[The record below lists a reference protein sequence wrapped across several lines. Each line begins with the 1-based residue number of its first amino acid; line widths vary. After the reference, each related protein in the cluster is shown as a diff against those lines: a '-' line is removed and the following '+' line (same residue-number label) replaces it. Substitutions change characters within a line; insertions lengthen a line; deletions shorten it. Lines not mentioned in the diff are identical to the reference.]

1 VVRIDHRAGVDE
13 LRRLGADVER
23 LVLGRAVR
31 WHLDDRVITHEG
43 STVVF

>member
-1 VVRIDHRAGVDE
+1 MRIDHRAGVDE

-23 LVLGRAVR
+23 LVPGRAVR